1 MSKAAKEKTAEKTK
15 LTVTIDAQVK
25 SQFAQLCEDIGLPMG
40 AVIVALM
47 NQAVRRQA
55 LNVTALDINGLTPR
69 EAKELLRRWEE
80 LKAMRDK
87 ARAAELG

>member
-1 MSKAAKEKTAEKTK
+1 
-15 LTVTIDAQVK
+15 
-25 SQFAQLCEDIGLPMG
+25 MG